1 MSKDYLNNYLKPFIG
16 RIVVAN
22 QFDLWKQKR
31 DDYLY
36 NGKPTTKRLRNI
48 LPNEIILEF
57 DFTEKGNDNY
67 DKAKEH
73 AERWHKHSREYLDK
87 HKIGYHVTDHDGK
100 SPHIRFQIYGLDILP
115 SYVRSIYKEK
125 FVGKLLKEIGFKSEL
140 VLPDRG
146 LLIKPNSLIS
156 MEYQPHF
163 KTKYNDAIEEITHI
177 SDNPQL
183 LPNPKDILIIQE
195 SFKKESTPKT
205 QINIKDVNQENLLKW
220 FQDYYK
226 EGKMNDT
233 DLAFFGMCKRS
244 GLTEPEARAV
254 YQTIITKLG
263 HEFSYKRERRLIS
276 TYESDNA
283 AVYAYLKS
291 DDLLDN
297 RCTELYDC
305 FKVFDKSLISA
316 EDIMNMDIP
325 PIEWDIEGLVTTN
338 GYHFLAGLA
347 GKFKTYLGFF
357 MARAFI
363 TGEDFLGRKVK
374 VRRVLLVDEES
385 RERTLKERTGKVLS
399 DLTPTQRH
407 NFKYSISKGIKFD
420 EKHVAQLEEDI
431 KNSRAE
437 VVIMDSFARFFVG
450 NENSADDVKKSFQLL
465 KPMME
470 KYGCSFI
477 IIHHFN
483 KGDGSDM
490 NSLRGSSDLAA
501 QCDTIMVIKEDFK
514 DNYSLW
520 LAKNRHGE
528 KGDKIKFRTMGSSD
542 NKRLSITF
550 IGEVSQ
556 IQVSAE
562 DRNAKIFYNHLVSEE
577 YESFSLN
584 GNSDKFHKK
593 LGFSKNVL
601 YKARDM
607 LIKEGKLES
616 EGKGI
621 YKVVQDDFIFEEVK

>member
-1 MSKDYLNNYLKPFIG
+1 
-16 RIVVAN
+16 
-22 QFDLWKQKR
+22 
-31 DDYLY
+31 
-36 NGKPTTKRLRNI
+36 
-48 LPNEIILEF
+48 
-57 DFTEKGNDNY
+57 
-67 DKAKEH
+67 
-73 AERWHKHSREYLDK
+73 
-87 HKIGYHVTDHDGK
+87 
-100 SPHIRFQIYGLDILP
+100 
-115 SYVRSIYKEK
+115 
-125 FVGKLLKEIGFKSEL
+125 
-140 VLPDRG
+140 
-146 LLIKPNSLIS
+146 

-483 KGDGSDM
+483 KGGGSDM